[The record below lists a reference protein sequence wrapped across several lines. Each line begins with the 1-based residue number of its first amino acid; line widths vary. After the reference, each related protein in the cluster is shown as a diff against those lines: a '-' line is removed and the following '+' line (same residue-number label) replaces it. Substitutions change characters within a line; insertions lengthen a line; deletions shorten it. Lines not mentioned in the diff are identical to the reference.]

1 MSLKD
6 QAARKTRSFSSI
18 LLFYMIVLVL
28 CIVGFMAVNNYL
40 YTKNSFERE
49 SYLLQVQT
57 EQNIIEAMRLKNNV
71 WNFYDETLNDQ
82 MKEGLILALQEYN
95 RSGRDPDRMDL
106 TAVKTTLG
114 ANYDIYI
121 IDESGVIIKTTYLPE
136 LGQDFKQVPYFYEYL
151 TKIRNS
157 EGFFAD
163 HIVRDKLGEGTLKKF
178 AYLPT
183 PDHRYILELGFAG
196 DAFDEL
202 NVQLDDRSKI
212 EKIVSVNPY
221 VEHFT
226 IYNTMGRQLDNNELP
241 DESIKGYLNEVIKNR
256 QTLEVS
262 DPKNSRTIRYLF
274 IDLKLDEYGSDSS
287 RIVELTYRYRINP
300 VCPVESFPVSS
311 PYRFYRCWRRV
322 RNCICAFTTG
332 YPANKTDC
340 SGCEYH
346 CPW

>member
-1 MSLKD
+1 MSVKD

-82 MKEGLILALQEYN
+82 MKEGLILALKEYN
-95 RSGRDPDRMDL
+95 RSGSDPDRMDL
-106 TAVKTTLG
+106 AAVKTTLG

-136 LGQDFKQVPYFYEYL
+136 LGQDFKQIPYFYEYL

-163 HIVRDKLGEGTLKKF
+163 HIVRDKLGEG
-178 AYLPT
+178 
-183 PDHRYILELGFAG
+183 
-196 DAFDEL
+196 
-202 NVQLDDRSKI
+202 
-212 EKIVSVNPY
+212 Y
-221 VEHFT
+221 VKEICLYAHT
-226 IYNTMGRQLDNNELP
+226 RP
-241 DESIKGYLNEVIKNR
+241 
-256 QTLEVS
+256 
-262 DPKNSRTIRYLF
+262 
-274 IDLKLDEYGSDSS
+274 
-287 RIVELTYRYRINP
+287 P
-300 VCPVESFPVSS
+300 VYPGA
-311 PYRFYRCWRRV
+311 RFCW
-322 RNCICAFTTG
+322 
-332 YPANKTDC
+332 
-340 SGCEYH
+340 
-346 CPW
+346 